1 MEPAAFLADELA
13 KTREWTKQLLA
24 DLDGDDWGFQLKEEM
39 YHATWLVGHIA
50 WAQHGLVMRRCF
62 GEGPLDNAYAD
73 PFKIGTTPV
82 PLGEGTYPA
91 VGDLVA
97 HFDRVQEMVVE
108 KVRGMTGADLE
119 TTLEG
124 KPHPMFTTKGSA
136 VVHSTR
142 HEAFHAGQIATIRR
156 MLGRSPLR

>member
-1 MEPAAFLADELA
+1 MEPGTFMANELT
-13 KTREWTKQLLA
+13 KTREWTQQLLE
-24 DLDGDDWGFQLKEEM
+24 DFEGDDWGYQLKDELF
-39 YHATWLVGHIA
+39 HATWLVGHVA

-62 GEGPLDNAYAD
+62 GEGPLDAAFSD
-73 PFKIGTTPV
+73 PFKIGTTPGPV
-82 PLGEGTYPA
+82 SGGAYPA
-91 VGDLVA
+91 VGDLLA
-97 HFDRVQEMVVE
+97 HFDRVQEMVVD
-108 KVRGMTGADLE
+108 KVRGMTAADLE

-124 KPHPMFTTKGSA
+124 KPHPMFSTRGGA